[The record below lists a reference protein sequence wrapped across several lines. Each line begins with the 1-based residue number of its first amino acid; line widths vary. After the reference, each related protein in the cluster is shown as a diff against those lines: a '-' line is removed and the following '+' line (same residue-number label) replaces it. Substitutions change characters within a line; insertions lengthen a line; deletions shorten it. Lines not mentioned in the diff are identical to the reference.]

1 MKSRRIGLRVTE
13 DEERKIRAKVPDSMT
28 LTRYMIEAA
37 TKRTVR
43 SPDREL
49 HHELRRIGV
58 SLDEI
63 ARRVAAGWVLN
74 PAGIREELR
83 RIGDELERLG

>member
-13 DEERKIRAKVPDSMT
+13 DEAKKIRARVPEGMT

-58 SLDEI
+58 SLNEI
-63 ARRVAAGWVLN
+63 AKRVTSGWVLN
-74 PAGIREELR
+74 PAGIREELA